1 MILSHLLLPTTK
13 SETNGS
19 ISKTVSRRILLW
31 KQSLLDELFTEAKT
45 LQLIH
50 PKQKKSE
57 VNEEVKQFDK
67 LMSTGKLSAKSLK
80 KKQSLVS

>member
-57 VNEEVKQFDK
+57 GNEEVKQFDK